1 MNRLGIDIG
10 GTTVKLGIVS
20 EAFQILELASIPT
33 GANRTSEEV
42 IDDILAAARP
52 LIEKYAPATVGVGSP
67 GSVDTEAGVV
77 LRAGNLPFR
86 NVPLARLLEEALGLP
101 VYLENDANCA
111 LIAEVTA
118 GVCRGCKD
126 ALMITIGTG
135 IGGSILIG
143 GRIYYGHNLLAGELG
158 HFVIHH
164 GGRPC
169 ACGMKGCFEQYASA
183 TALVRATEE
192 AIRENPGSLLAA
204 AGAAG
209 VDGKT
214 VFTALK
220 QGCPVADKVLS
231 EYLSYLADGLNS
243 LTFIFQPQKIA
254 LAGGV
259 ANAGDILTERLQ
271 PLLRPRTNVALS
283 SLKGQSGI
291 LGAAMLPV
299 FRSGCRN
306 AVEDASV

>member
-1 MNRLGIDIG
+1 MTRLGIDIG
-10 GTTVKLGIVS
+10 GTTVKLGIVNDTF
-20 EAFQILELASIPT
+20 EILKEQSIPT
-33 GANRTSEEV
+33 GADRSTEAV
-42 IDDILAAARP
+42 VADIIAAARP
-52 LIEKYAPATVGVGSP
+52 LIAKYAPVTLGVGSP
-67 GSVDTEAGVV
+67 GSIDPNAGVV

-86 NVPLARLLEEALGLP
+86 NVPLAALLEEALGLP
-101 VYLENDANCA
+101 VSLENDANCA

-135 IGGSILIG
+135 IGGSILIDG
-143 GRIYYGHNLLAGELG
+143 KIYYGHNLLAGELG

-164 GGRPC
+164 GGRQC

-183 TALVRATEE
+183 TALVRATET
-192 AIRENPGSLLAA
+192 AIKEHPGSLLAE
-204 AGAAG
+204 AGAGG

-220 QGCPVADKVLS
+220 QGCPVADGVLS

-271 PLLRPRTNVALS
+271 PLLGPRTNVALS
-283 SLKGQSGI
+283 ALKGQSGI

-299 FRSGCRN
+299 FRSGLPDV
-306 AVEDASV
+306 AGDSSV